1 MQFRKKEIKILKIFL
16 YRNILQRFYNKAN
29 HHVMS
34 QKKKINLKNKESAH
48 SNVLQSP

>member
-1 MQFRKKEIKILKIFL
+1 MIYNKSDFRKLENAIQEKEIKILKIFL

-34 QKKKINLKNKESAH
+34 
-48 SNVLQSP
+48 